1 MLINKILRLVKQY
14 IRDGL
19 YDNKMLHKQDVFWYL
34 TNTNSL
40 TDLRTKN
47 NNLPKEV
54 WLELI
59 KALDLKKIFQKNL
72 LDFNISRWKKG
83 QIYMV
88 KICFSNWRLV
98 CFQFHFMPFLRFYL
112 KVNIEITRWSLV
124 SNFIIEKI
132 LISLQS

>member
-59 KALDLKKIFQKNL
+59 EALDIKKIF
-72 LDFNISRWKKG
+72 WKT
-83 QIYMV
+83 
-88 KICFSNWRLV
+88 FW
-98 CFQFHFMPFLRFYL
+98 
-112 KVNIEITRWSLV
+112 
-124 SNFIIEKI
+124 I
-132 LISLQS
+132 LILVGGRKDKYTW